1 MDFKLTKTSSFQVI
15 FSKLISKIKER
26 GRVEEVSSHFTPS
39 HSLEHMFSYLSNLDE
54 AHSCL
59 TPSMIVCDKSDAESE
74 RLRMEGN
81 AFYKKRLLEKA
92 LMLYNESIMH
102 APHPPHVFG
111 TKEKPQEIDEGQV
124 ISTSGSQVYFGSDT
138 SDVVY
143 EPLAL
148 GFANRS
154 AVLFELKEYD
164 KCVQD
169 IEIAIS
175 CGYPRILHCK
185 LLERKAKCLIA
196 QRKKTEALQV
206 VETALETLLSLPL
219 EETKRKS
226 SQDALQQLYTQ
237 CQNLEDSLNIPTCK
251 SGCSSSSP
259 SSAKGLFQ
267 KYSTPKPPVI
277 LDPNASIPSLSGKVQ
292 LAFSPTQGRYL
303 VAGKDIEPG

>member
-1 MDFKLTKTSSFQVI
+1 MDFNLTETSTFQVL
-15 FSKLISKIKER
+15 FSKLISSIKEK
-26 GRVEEVSSHFTPS
+26 GRIEDVSSHFTPS
-39 HSLEHMFSYLSNLDE
+39 HSLEHMFSYMWNLDE

-59 TPSMIVCDKSDAESE
+59 TLGKAVSEKSDAESE

-81 AFYKKRLLEKA
+81 KFYKKRLLEKA
-92 LMLYNESIMH
+92 LMLYNQSIMY
-102 APHPPHVFG
+102 ASHPVYVFG
-111 TKEKPQEIDEGQV
+111 KGKPQEIAEGQV
-124 ISTSGSQVYFGSDT
+124 LSTSGSDVYFDT
-138 SDVVY
+138 DNSEIVY

-154 AVLFELKEYD
+154 AVLFELKEYN

-175 CGYPRILHCK
+175 CGYPRILQCK
-185 LLERKAKCLIA
+185 LLERKAKCFIA
-196 QRKKTEALQV
+196 QRKKAEALQV
-206 VETALETLLSLPL
+206 VETALESLLSLPL

-226 SQDALQQLYTQ
+226 SQEALQQLYTQ

-251 SGCSSSSP
+251 SGCSST
-259 SSAKGLFQ
+259 SAKGLFQ
-267 KYSTPKPPVI
+267 KYYTPKPPV
-277 LDPNASIPSLSGKVQ
+277 LSDPNATIPSLSGKVQ